1 MVYVTSNIY
10 NTVAGIS
17 KGKQTVTVHMYAIA
31 KARRKNKNPLDNDA
45 VDVVVYWLV
54 RQDLLTVTQAALAQL
69 VERILG
75 KDEVS
80 SPNLPSSF

>member
-1 MVYVTSNIY
+1 MRF
-10 NTVAGIS
+10 
-17 KGKQTVTVHMYAIA
+17 Q
-31 KARRKNKNPLDNDA
+31 RKKDDFPLDNPDII
-45 VDVVVYWLV
+45 VVILALV

-80 SPNLPSSF
+80 SPNLPSSFDH